1 MEFTLKLTVIIFLIL
16 LPGCAAVPFIT
27 TGGGAV
33 VTQRQL
39 FGVGDE
45 INELR
50 QRIRILEDGS
60 SCNITDLFD
69 GPKPGDAQ
77 HPEHEFPKKRI
88 KRR

>member
-16 LPGCAAVPFIT
+16 LPGCAAVPFVT

-33 VTQRQL
+33 VTQKQL

-77 HPEHEFPKKRI
+77 HSEHEFPEESVE
-88 KRR
+88 

>member
-1 MEFTLKLTVIIFLIL
+1 MKPAVIAFIFL

-27 TGGGAV
+27 TGGGTV
-33 VTQRQL
+33 VTQKQL
-39 FGVGDE
+39 SGVGDE
-45 INELR
+45 IDELR

-77 HPEHEFPKKRI
+77 HSEHEFPEEGVE
-88 KRR
+88 